1 MNTKE
6 LITRR
11 LSRAYKNLEVARS
24 LLADEFYEDSVSKSY
39 YALFFAAKALLLT
52 KNLDPK
58 RHSGVISFFSQYF
71 VKTGELEKELAAILK
86 FAQKERISADYDEFY
101 SASVEEAQLQLE
113 NAEKFLQRVKEILQE
128 KGFPYP

>member
-39 YALFFAAKALLLT
+39 YAIFFAAKALLLT

-128 KGFPYP
+128 KGFLSP